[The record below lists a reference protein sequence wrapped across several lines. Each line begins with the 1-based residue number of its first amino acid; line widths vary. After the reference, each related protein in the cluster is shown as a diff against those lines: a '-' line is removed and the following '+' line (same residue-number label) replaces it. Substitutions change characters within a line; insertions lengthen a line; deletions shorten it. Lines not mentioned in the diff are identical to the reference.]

1 MNRRPIPLAVTALA
15 VAAGLSLSACGGEG
29 SDGGGDKPIAG
40 AGQEGG
46 EESGSPTASPKADP
60 DRPKI
65 ELPADLTMTF
75 EGGETGDAVKDAV
88 LADSAERMR
97 GVNAVIAG
105 TAPESVLGH
114 YNTGKALEAA
124 ASWVAQFEKAEATVT
139 GEVRYYDRKVALDG
153 KKAATL
159 SFCADESK
167 GFSKDAKT
175 DKVSKTP
182 VSKNSYVFYNTRLDL
197 NGAGTWQTSQIVSTR
212 GSKQCQ
218 P

>member
-1 MNRRPIPLAVTALA
+1 MNRRPNARAVTALA
-15 VAAGLSLSACGGEG
+15 LAAGLLLSACGDE
-29 SDGGGDKPIAG
+29 GGDKPIAG

-46 EESGSPTASPKADP
+46 QKSGSPTASPKTGP
-60 DRPKI
+60 ERPKI

-88 LADSAERMR
+88 LTDSAERMR

-105 TAPESVLGH
+105 TAPESVIAH
-114 YNTGKALEAA
+114 YNTGKALQAA
-124 ASWVAQFEKAEATVT
+124 VSWVGRFEKAGATVT

-153 KKAATL
+153 KKTATL

-175 DKVSKTP
+175 DKVSRTP
-182 VSKNSYVFYNTRLDL
+182 VSKSSYVFYNTRLDR

-212 GSKQCQ
+212 GAEQCQ
-218 P
+218 S